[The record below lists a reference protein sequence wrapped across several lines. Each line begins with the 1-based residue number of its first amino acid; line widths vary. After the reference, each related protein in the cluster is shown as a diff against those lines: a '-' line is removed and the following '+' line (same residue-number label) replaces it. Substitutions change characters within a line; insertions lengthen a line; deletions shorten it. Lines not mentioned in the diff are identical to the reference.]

1 MTTDEKYILQLSTR
15 FPKLSKTTKG
25 SYSCRCGFC
34 GDSEKPYKKSASF
47 YLTGTGTHFNYICF
61 RNDCNKRISLKN
73 LLKELEPKLYMEYMD
88 EVRNEN
94 QSSSFWD
101 DYNRTQEAE
110 RMYRSLSTPHSFE
123 DLRKHSQE
131 WKDRVWEKNN
141 I

>member
-1 MTTDEKYILQLSTR
+1 MNIDEKYILQLTTR
-15 FPKLSKTTKG
+15 FPKLSKTSKG

-34 GDSEKPYKKSASF
+34 GDSKKPYKKSANF
-47 YLTGTGTHFNYICF
+47 YPKGDTFNYICF
-61 RNDCNKRISLKN
+61 RTDCNKRISLKN
-73 LLKELEPKLYMEYMD
+73 LLKELEPKLYKMYME
-88 EVRNEN
+88 EIKKEN
-94 QSSSFWD
+94 PSSSFWD

-131 WKDRVWEKNN
+131 WKERVWEKN